1 MQGVLWANPVCI
13 PEDRVSPL
21 AGVCL
26 AWGKQTN
33 QESRFQPL
41 AVAQVPNLLFGNQ
54 EAALQLLLHLS
65 LWENFC
71 HRALTVCLS
80 YGTYQCLLWGGR
92 EESPDQVAFKLAR
105 VTGLLSWQSSGRLCQ
120 KAELCP
126 KRSLASFPFLRG
138 FAFGSHCFCRGHPR
152 AMAEGFPTSRH
163 GGMGFAPPC
172 RGEAARAWPLFLGR
186 PFIINHCM

>member
-1 MQGVLWANPVCI
+1 MQGVLRANPVCI

-54 EAALQLLLHLS
+54 EAALQLLLRLP
-65 LWENFC
+65 LWENF
-71 HRALTVCLS
+71 RRWALTVCLS
-80 YGTYQCLLWGGR
+80 YGTYQCLLWGEK

-105 VTGLLSWQSSGRLCQ
+105 HRFAVLTEQQKTMQEGR
-120 KAELCP
+120 ALCP

-138 FAFGSHCFCRGHPR
+138 FAFRSHCWCRGHPR
-152 AMAEGFPTSRH
+152 AMAEGFP
-163 GGMGFAPPC
+163 
-172 RGEAARAWPLFLGR
+172 
-186 PFIINHCM
+186 